1 MHQGIQLF
9 RDSLLRQSTDHTG
22 PPHIDIVWKPY
33 QIDPNIDMNGEL
45 FDDYCQRRWGGSQ
58 WTNHLRQ
65 EGKKNGCNFANWKY
79 ICNTIR
85 AHQLILYGTKYH
97 PNAAKTCTTDT
108 MNAALFEAL
117 YEEGLN
123 ISQVD
128 TLVTIGSKLFGSDEQ
143 TTTTTPF
150 NAEHLRTYL
159 EQHQGRSE
167 VEMEMKQLQQMYR
180 VRGVPAI
187 HIGIVELESNDPMIV
202 LDTKWKSPP
211 LSLSGAQP
219 AEVFVEIFQE
229 LLLEM

>member
-1 MHQGIQLF
+1 LHQGIQLF
-9 RDSLLRQSTDHTG
+9 RDSLRPSADHGHTTG
-22 PPHIDIVWKPY
+22 PPNIDIVWKPY

-45 FDDYCQRRWGGSQ
+45 FDVYCQRRWGGSQ
-58 WTNHLRQ
+58 WTNHLRH
-65 EGKKNGCNFANWKY
+65 EGKKDGCNFSNWKY

-97 PNAAKTCTTDT
+97 PNNATCTTDA

-128 TLVTIGSKLFGSDEQ
+128 TLVTIGSKLFGSSSEH
-143 TTTTTPF
+143 TTPTF
-150 NAEHLRTYL
+150 NAEHLRAYL
-159 EQHQGRSE
+159 EQHQGRLE
-167 VEMEMKQLQQMYR
+167 VETEIKKLQQTYR

-187 HIGIVELESNDPMIV
+187 HIGIVEPESDDAMG
-202 LDTKWKSPP
+202 TKWKSPP

-229 LLLEM
+229 LLSEM